1 MDISRVISIVR
12 TLKEQPENSTG
23 STAGTNPTA
32 GFSQNSNAA
41 GPTAGYDKRLFPA
54 AIDDLSQD
62 YQSPGQTG
70 LAVWRFSNVYP
81 VQKLGDG
88 GVDSMVDA
96 SKEYMQMSDNSN
108 SSNYTLNTQC
118 ESSLSSIP
126 HPKLCLPKYISN
138 NRNMC
143 LSNEKD
149 KTFID
154 SKGMRQI
161 FNEKMTQSGFAGKWN
176 SYLGQIEIPSQFNN
190 QCEFT

>member
-41 GPTAGYDKRLFPA
+41 GPVAGIDKRLFPA

-108 SSNYTLNTQC
+108 SSN
-118 ESSLSSIP
+118 LSSSRLDAIIDMIRGLKEEMTTGSTP
-126 HPKLCLPKYISN
+126 GSAGFSNKAPAEGPTAGFDKLMGNYKKKKRPTILAKGLMPGARK
-138 NRNMC
+138 RWTK
-143 LSNEKD
+143 KD
-149 KTFID
+149 
-154 SKGMRQI
+154 
-161 FNEKMTQSGFAGKWN
+161 GK
-176 SYLGQIEIPSQFNN
+176 
-190 QCEFT
+190 

>member
-41 GPTAGYDKRLFPA
+41 GPVAGIDKRLFPA

-96 SKEYMQMSDNSN
+96 SKEYVNKMNEQRPPRPSKTPLENIMDIVRS
-108 SSNYTLNTQC
+108 LNEEGMVGGAPTNNVGSGNIAGTR
-118 ESSLSSIP
+118 EAGDDP
-126 HPKLCLPKYISN
+126 PVKKKKKYIYGGRGS
-138 NRNMC
+138 R
-143 LSNEKD
+143 
-149 KTFID
+149 
-154 SKGMRQI
+154 
-161 FNEKMTQSGFAGKWN
+161 KMWLANKK
-176 SYLGQIEIPSQFNN
+176 
-190 QCEFT
+190 

>member
-70 LAVWRFSNVYP
+70 MAVWRFSNVYP
-81 VQKLGDG
+81 VEKLGDG

-96 SKEYMQMSDNSN
+96 SKEYMKMSDNSN
-108 SSNYTLNTQC
+108 SDN
-118 ESSLSSIP
+118 LSSSRLDTIIDMIRGLKEEMTTGSTP
-126 HPKLCLPKYISN
+126 GTAGFSSKAPAKGPTAGYDKVLGKKKRKPTPVGRYGSRKLWLQDLKKN
-138 NRNMC
+138 
-143 LSNEKD
+143 
-149 KTFID
+149 
-154 SKGMRQI
+154 
-161 FNEKMTQSGFAGKWN
+161 GK
-176 SYLGQIEIPSQFNN
+176 
-190 QCEFT
+190 